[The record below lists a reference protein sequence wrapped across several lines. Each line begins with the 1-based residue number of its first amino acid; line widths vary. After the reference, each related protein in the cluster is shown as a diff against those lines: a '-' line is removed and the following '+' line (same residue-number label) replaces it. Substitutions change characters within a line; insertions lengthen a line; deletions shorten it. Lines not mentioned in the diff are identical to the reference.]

1 VYTYTVVAI
10 DLDGSR
16 SAPTSITLNVE
27 SGEIDEP
34 GSTGGSQEPPDT
46 IDTNIIEPSDLFSRD
61 GYSPADIIRVDLR
74 TVIGSGPCNADDES
88 GCTLADVMADVDKSD
103 DHTVDIAV
111 HFKSDDF
118 PDDGA
123 MNNAKLRLRGGGS
136 RSAPQKSFR
145 IKLDSKKA
153 LWRDERYLQL
163 NKHPFESSR
172 IRNKLAMDV
181 MADIPNLPSV
191 RTQFVNLWIDDGE
204 GPVDYGLFTHVERVN
219 NYFLRQ
225 RDWDDDGNLYK
236 AELFLFTQKDL
247 KSLQVDSEGEP
258 IDEDLFENVLSI
270 ENGDDHRALV
280 VIPWDYDEA
289 MGRWK
294 EPPNDLSN
302 SSLRLRLDYGYAVA
316 GKNVFLDR
324 FYKLPG
330 IHEQLLATIDN
341 LRQNVVTDEAMAD
354 KANHYINLV
363 EPSQLREPDSLFN
376 PEFTVFSA
384 FRRTE
389 AIGINAEALRSSFGV
404 LMAPLLADPQLQG
417 EQWIFNWTPAYDVTG
432 ASGGISYQLQIAT
445 SPTFEAD
452 SVFVDIGAIDD
463 AVGNVEQT
471 VDAARLP
478 AGEYFARLIAT
489 PENEPTRFWQVSA
502 NRTYLNNQN
511 YYGVLEFEVPSR

>member
-1 VYTYTVVAI
+1 
-10 DLDGSR
+10 
-16 SAPTSITLNVE
+16 
-27 SGEIDEP
+27 
-34 GSTGGSQEPPDT
+34 
-46 IDTNIIEPSDLFSRD
+46 
-61 GYSPADIIRVDLR
+61 
-74 TVIGSGPCNADDES
+74 
-88 GCTLADVMADVDKSD
+88 
-103 DHTVDIAV
+103 
-111 HFKSDDF
+111 
-118 PDDGA
+118 
-123 MNNAKLRLRGGGS
+123 
-136 RSAPQKSFR
+136 
-145 IKLDSKKA
+145 
-153 LWRDERYLQL
+153 
-163 NKHPFESSR
+163 
-172 IRNKLAMDV
+172 

-280 VIPWDYDEA
+280 AMLTALHNPDRSFESVLDQYFDRDNVTAWVATNILLHQTDAVRHNFILYNPTDTEKFYFIPWDYDEA

-452 SVFVDIGAIDD
+452 SVFIDIGAIDD